1 MSNFIYSRVI
11 IQPKEAMDKIC
22 KMIGDMTESEYGKE
36 TKTIVETF
44 YTEEELKKPYNN
56 GETEYPITEEGVKHG
71 WLYDNVGTKWIT
83 VGIDDDIRIE
93 SPSYIPDGFLI
104 KLYSLCINEFENVS
118 LTCKWYDEG
127 TTICG
132 TTFIKDGIYV
142 EDETYLEGDEISD
155 PNYNVTGDEEVDD
168 VKEWLLSQINKNSS
182 IKEGDIESMDE
193 DSLRETFEWW
203 KNENKWDT
211 ITDIHDDMF
220 SNCEETIE
228 TKGSEFFVAKVKKI
242 ANVKYDMIKDCYPF
256 K

>member
-1 MSNFIYSRVI
+1 
-11 IQPKEAMDKIC
+11 
-22 KMIGDMTESEYGKE
+22 MIGDMTESEYGKE

-228 TKGSEFFVAKVKKI
+228 TKGLEFFVAKVKKI